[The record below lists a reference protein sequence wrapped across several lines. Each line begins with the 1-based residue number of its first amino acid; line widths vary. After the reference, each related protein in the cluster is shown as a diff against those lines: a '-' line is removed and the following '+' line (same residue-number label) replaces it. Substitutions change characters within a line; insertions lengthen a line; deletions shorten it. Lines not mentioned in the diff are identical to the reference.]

1 MTPGGTEAVRRIG
14 GLRSLR
20 PIVQLSERIMGHAF
34 RRSRH
39 VADQPQAHTDLPYG
53 RRNEEIKQLEEQL
66 GVALFHRT
74 TRSVK
79 LTAEGEKLGG
89 SAQEGLNKPRF
100 LKLLD

>member
-1 MTPGGTEAVRRIG
+1 MPSAALVTSQINLKLIQTFLTVAEMK
-14 GLRSLR
+14 S
-20 PIVQLSERIMGHAF
+20 F
-34 RRSRH
+34 RGA
-39 VADQPQAHTDLPYG
+39 ADQVKRSQSAVSMQ
-53 RRNEEIKQLEEQL
+53 IKQLEEQL

-79 LTAEGEKLGG
+79 LTAEGEKLVG